1 MVKNDKTARLT
12 EYSKYYI
19 IFGKAE
25 IQFIIGKDEL
35 ELNIGHN
42 FKSIDTGKMKS
53 P

>member
-1 MVKNDKTARLT
+1 MVTNDKTARLT
-12 EYSKYYI
+12 EYSTYYI

-35 ELNIGHN
+35 EFNIGHN
-42 FKSIDTGKMKS
+42 FKSINTGKMKS